1 MQIVLFTCN
10 FDMEKF
16 LKNIFLYFLT
26 VGLLLLAYFWLGA
39 YVAEIAYGLNT
50 RKQILISFSNADSRQ
65 YNKMFLGNSRVYR
78 GINPDKIDDHTY
90 NFAHDNDTYN
100 QCYYKLQHV
109 LANGK
114 KIDSLFLGA
123 DYFQFSIK
131 SDTRNYIYDYLFDA
145 AYYLDYSDSY
155 WEEFLCNCQ
164 QVFFNNQTLLLKSV
178 ARIVKHENTKGYIK
192 DNGQYVFDSKASPND
207 KVKRK
212 TDILDIQRE
221 YYERII
227 DLCHENNIQVTVFT
241 MPVRDGEMESYT
253 KEDINRFHQVVTTP
267 LSSRDSYVDMT
278 YLEEFRNYK
287 DYTDITHLNS
297 KAADRFTKYFY
308 KRIQNKE

>member
-1 MQIVLFTCN
+1 M
-10 FDMEKF
+10 
-16 LKNIFLYFLT
+16 
-26 VGLLLLAYFWLGA
+26 
-39 YVAEIAYGLNT
+39 
-50 RKQILISFSNADSRQ
+50 
-65 YNKMFLGNSRVYR
+65 
-78 GINPDKIDDHTY
+78 
-90 NFAHDNDTYN
+90 
-100 QCYYKLQHV
+100 
-109 LANGK
+109 
-114 KIDSLFLGA
+114 
-123 DYFQFSIK
+123 
-131 SDTRNYIYDYLFDA
+131 
-145 AYYLDYSDSY
+145 
-155 WEEFLCNCQ
+155 
-164 QVFFNNQTLLLKSV
+164 LKSV

-297 KAADRFTKYFY
+297 KVADRFTKYFY

>member
-1 MQIVLFTCN
+1 
-10 FDMEKF
+10 MEKF

-114 KIDSLFLGA
+114 KIDTLFLGA

-131 SDTRNYIYDYLFDA
+131 SEIIFMIT
-145 AYYLDYSDSY
+145 
-155 WEEFLCNCQ
+155 FLM
-164 QVFFNNQTLLLKSV
+164 LLIIWIILIPIGKSF
-178 ARIVKHENTKGYIK
+178 Y
-192 DNGQYVFDSKASPND
+192 
-207 KVKRK
+207 
-212 TDILDIQRE
+212 
-221 YYERII
+221 
-227 DLCHENNIQVTVFT
+227 VTV
-241 MPVRDGEMESYT
+241 SKY
-253 KEDINRFHQVVTTP
+253 
-267 LSSRDSYVDMT
+267 SSIIK
-278 YLEEFRNYK
+278 LCC
-287 DYTDITHLNS
+287 
-297 KAADRFTKYFY
+297 
-308 KRIQNKE
+308 